1 MKHLYILLST
11 EAGGGDMHTIS
22 QFWLKGG
29 ELWMSDIKSLFGLLA
44 AAEASAEE
52 PNASTGQTSGD
63 LNEDDSA
70 LDLV

>member
-1 MKHLYILLST
+1 
-11 EAGGGDMHTIS
+11 MHTIS

-52 PNASTGQTSGD
+52 PTAVTHTSGD
-63 LNEDDSA
+63 GDDSA
-70 LDLV
+70 LDDLV